1 VRGRYVIS
9 NSAAPSGDPAQSLK
23 KSGSRTA
30 GAGLPLLGSNQDS
43 PDPEG
48 PL

>member
-1 VRGRYVIS
+1 MPFVGKLESLLGR
-9 NSAAPSGDPAQSLK
+9 AAADGEPQK
-23 KSGSRTA
+23 RKA
-30 GAGLPLLGSNQDS
+30 GAVGRPLPLLGSNQDS